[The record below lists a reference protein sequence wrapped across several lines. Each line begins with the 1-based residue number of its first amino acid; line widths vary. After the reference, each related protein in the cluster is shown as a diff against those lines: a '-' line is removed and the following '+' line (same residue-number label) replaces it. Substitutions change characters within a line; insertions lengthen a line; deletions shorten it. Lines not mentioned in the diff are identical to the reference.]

1 MYTGNLIS
9 ELMNTVEVAERR
21 LFDLQDAEIEESL
34 ESWYVQAH
42 QQRGQW
48 ESNLAGVA

>member
-9 ELMNTVEVAERR
+9 ELMNTVEMAERR
-21 LFDLQDAEIEESL
+21 LLDMQDAEIEESL
-34 ESWYVQAH
+34 EGWYARAH
-42 QQRGQW
+42 QQNGQW